1 MEYHSTSILLKVI
14 RCVISVIVDIS
25 TVVIVNCLFLF
36 TAGTSQII
44 IGTKSLLDRLFV
56 SLIPRLQIMM
66 GMETDLFL
74 SCGMLCFSAQV
85 ARYTWMSIIEI
96 LMIIYVEKL
105 VAYIYYL

>member
-1 MEYHSTSILLKVI
+1 MCIYLLQEHL
-14 RCVISVIVDIS
+14 R
-25 TVVIVNCLFLF
+25 LLLEQ
-36 TAGTSQII
+36 SQ
-44 IGTKSLLDRLFV
+44 LLDRLFV

-96 LMIIYVEKL
+96 LTILYVEKL